1 MTVSQQITIRHL
13 RAFVAVAEEQHF
25 GRAAAALHL
34 TSSALSQTLRQ
45 LETAVGAVLV
55 RRTTRSVELTPTG
68 VAALE
73 AARHAISAFDAALER
88 IQEVARG
95 EAGVL
100 RVGYVI
106 GAGLELVPA
115 VIRAFE
121 REVPTVE
128 LKLREYDFSRPDAG
142 FETGEV
148 DVAFL
153 RPPLRIP
160 DLTYLPLM
168 QEPRVVCLPEG
179 HRLAGHE
186 YVRVK
191 DIIDEPIIAAP
202 TEDEVWRGYWILRP
216 QREGRPANVV
226 EEAPT
231 FEAELQAV
239 AAGRGISTTGL
250 TAARYYSR
258 PGVTFSVIADLP
270 PCEVALAW
278 RDESLGTVS
287 RFVEVARHVK
297 RAFDERAAESP
308 PRPDGLR
315 SGAS

>member
-1 MTVSQQITIRHL
+1 MTVSLQITIRHL
-13 RAFVAVAEEQHF
+13 RAFVAVAEEEHF

-45 LETAVGAVLV
+45 LEAAVGADLV
-55 RRTTRSVELTPTG
+55 RRTTRSVALTPTG
-68 VAALE
+68 EAALE
-73 AARHAISAFDAALER
+73 PARHALAAFDAALER

-106 GAGLELVPA
+106 GAGLELMPA

-121 REVPTVE
+121 RDVPTVE
-128 LKLREYDFSRPDAG
+128 LKLREYDFTRPDAG
-142 FETGEV
+142 LESGEV
-148 DVAFL
+148 DIAFL
-153 RPPLRIP
+153 RPPLRIA
-160 DLTYLPLM
+160 DLTYLPLLE
-168 QEPRVVCLPEG
+168 EPRVVCLPDG

-231 FEAELQAV
+231 FEAEFQAI

-258 PGVTFSVIADLP
+258 PGISFSLIADLP
-270 PCEVALAW
+270 PTEVALAW
-278 RDESLGTVS
+278 REESHSIVA
-287 RFVEVARHVK
+287 RFVEIAAEVK
-297 RAFDERAAESP
+297 RAFDARAIEAPS
-308 PRPDGLR
+308 R
-315 SGAS
+315 